1 MADHIAPNVKFDALN
16 RAWRTFY
23 VAIGFDAALLI
34 GAGLTELLASG
45 DITTTTF
52 WITFGILVGKSV
64 LISFASFLLRLKK
77 APAEPPAQP
86 TELPVERDNITGL

>member
-1 MADHIAPNVKFDALN
+1 MADHAASVIRYDALN

-34 GAGLTELLASG
+34 GAGLTELLSKG
-45 DITTTTF
+45 DITSPTF
-52 WITFGILVGKSV
+52 WATFGILVGKSV
-64 LISFASFLLRLKK
+64 LISLASFLLRLKK

-86 TELPVERDNITGL
+86 SELPAERDEITGL